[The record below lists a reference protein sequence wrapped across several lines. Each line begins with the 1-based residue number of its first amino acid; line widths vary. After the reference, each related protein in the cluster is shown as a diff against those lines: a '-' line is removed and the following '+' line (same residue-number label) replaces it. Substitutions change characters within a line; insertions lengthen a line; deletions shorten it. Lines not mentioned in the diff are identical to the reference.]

1 MSIDNQIL
9 TIQKMVSSAAVVRAY
24 AGGDSACAML
34 ALLDVLIESYTFDLM
49 HVKPEGLERLQA
61 AIQQCQ
67 SLRDM
72 VAGDSSDIPKI

>member
-1 MSIDNQIL
+1 
-9 TIQKMVSSAAVVRAY
+9 
-24 AGGDSACAML
+24 ML
-34 ALLDVLIESYTFDLM
+34 ALLDVLIESYKFDLM